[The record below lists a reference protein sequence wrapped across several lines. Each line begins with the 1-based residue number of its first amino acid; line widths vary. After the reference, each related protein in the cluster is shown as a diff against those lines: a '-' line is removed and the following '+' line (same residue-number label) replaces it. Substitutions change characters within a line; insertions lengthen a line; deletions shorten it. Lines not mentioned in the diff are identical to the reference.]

1 MINKIEVYTK
11 SRNVY
16 AERNFLGISGEN
28 DVETLEFVLDNFI
41 EGQAYIELE
50 KLDTSGEKQRY
61 FIKLDKKDDSYVL
74 KVKSSLLDV
83 IQDIKM
89 QLVIR
94 QGDNQVFKSKEFEM
108 QVLTA
113 INATSTIPEQY
124 PTWFEQLEQKVQ
136 EIDDKLAE
144 TTQLEELLTRS
155 ETARQEQEE
164 SRVEAEKLRVEA
176 EEKREQNTAKAI
188 NDIKDLKDD
197 YDENAETKIKEY
209 NNNSADKIS
218 EFNKNA
224 KDSTTAFN
232 TNVTKKTATFDERVS
247 EATKTFNSNVTNKTE
262 DFNSNSN
269 TKTQEFNDNSVEKLQ
284 EFNNNAKVKKDEY
297 DKNAVNK
304 LNEYNENAEDLIRK
318 VEQLQTENNEL
329 SSNMPWNTTSGKFLH
344 ITDSAKYSKN
354 KLEISGDLEQENR
367 SGKNKFKIPES
378 ATGYDVTLTKNED
391 GTFNL
396 SGTATGN
403 ANFLAFVDLDK
414 SGIKNGAS
422 YIFHFTKNLQAG
434 VEFRVEMYN
443 GTNWLRA
450 IAPNINSTTSTS
462 TGTANTTNAT
472 KVRFGIFVTS
482 GTTVNIQN
490 LGVQLEEGTTA
501 TEFEKYGA
509 TPSTKFPSMP
519 LVCTGAQKISIVG
532 QNYFNL
538 NDKKLVNSLF
548 TIDEDGW
555 ATVTVNNSTGTEIK
569 YINFYTNKSNK
580 IKQNT
585 VYNIVLEIK
594 NVTGAGIIVP
604 VSQADDNYKGQF
616 DKQYQTLYNF
626 SELSSK
632 SIKIIKAKSIEDF
645 SDSTTFLRSFMRF
658 DVRQSGS
665 ITFRISVIED
675 TNVTAEN
682 FVYEP
687 YTEEINTLDLG
698 TTELCAIKDI
708 NGNVV
713 AQDRIV
719 YKDNKWQFKKN
730 VAIHTIDKTL
740 LKQTLTSTNGKYRYQ
755 YFPIKNNV
763 ATAKDKNPGV
773 CNIFSLARD
782 GQTYNC
788 EKGFTAIPGVWNF
801 YDEGETLEEFITKIE
816 NVDIVVTYITK
827 EPIYEYCTSAQS
839 EVLDKLY
846 NNFKLQKGVN
856 NIIVESE
863 NGVGVNLE
871 LEYMQDLQ
879 TKLNLLEAMCVSNAS
894 QEV

>member
-1 MINKIEVYTK
+1 MINKIEVYIK

-50 KLDTSGEKQRY
+50 KLDTEGEKQKY

-89 QLVIR
+89 QLVIE
-94 QGDNQVFKSKEFEM
+94 QEDKQVFKSKVFYM

-124 PTWFEQLEQKVQ
+124 PTWVEQLEQKVQ

-164 SRVEAEKLRVEA
+164 SRVETEKLRVEA

-232 TNVTKKTATFDERVS
+232 TNVTKKTETFDERVL

-262 DFNSNSN
+262 NFNSNSN

-297 DKNAVNK
+297 DKNAANK
-304 LNEYNENAEDLIRK
+304 LNEYNENAEDLISK
-318 VEQLQTENNEL
+318 VEQLQTENSEL
-329 SSNMPWNTTSGKFLH
+329 SNNMPWNTTSGKSLH

-354 KLEISGDLEQENR
+354 KLEISGDMKQENR

-403 ANFLAFVDLDK
+403 ASFLAFVDLDK

-434 VEFRVEMYN
+434 VEFRAEMYN

-462 TGTANTTNAT
+462 TGTANTANAT
-472 KVRFGIFVTS
+472 KVRFGIFVAS

-509 TPSTKFPSMP
+509 MPSTKFPSMP
-519 LVCTGAQKISIVG
+519 VVCTGVQKIRQFGENWFNKNNISKINAVFGTSSIIANSSAKSFYIKIEPDTYTISRKVIG
-532 QNYFNL
+532 SRFVIGTTANIPKIGETIIERRTSSGSSITLTTSKNANY
-538 NDKKLVNSLF
+538 LV
-548 TIDEDGW
+548 
-555 ATVTVNNSTGTEIK
+555 
-569 YINFYTNKSNK
+569 
-580 IKQNT
+580 
-585 VYNIVLEIK
+585 VY
-594 NVTGAGIIVP
+594 
-604 VSQADDNYKGQF
+604 Y
-616 DKQYQTLYNF
+616 LYNS
-626 SELSSK
+626 SENEQEILD
-632 SIKIIKAKSIEDF
+632 SIQIVRGSKAKKYKSYI
-645 SDSTTFLRSFMRF
+645 
-658 DVRQSGS
+658 
-665 ITFRISVIED
+665 
-675 TNVTAEN
+675 
-682 FVYEP
+682 
-687 YTEEINTLDLG
+687 EEINTLDLKN
-698 TTELCAIKDI
+698 TELCAIKDT

-713 AQDRIV
+713 AKDRAV
-719 YKDNKWQFKKN
+719 YRNGKWQWEKKIKKFALKGTEN
-730 VAIHTIDKTL
+730 FGKSSNTANISYYLNSTEINNIDINTIPNAQTNRDFVIEATCNYFRPVSLNTLFSNTEGFTIDIADAKRIELRLGFKLDTEITTVAL
-740 LKQTLTSTNGKYRYQ
+740 LKKWLAQKYAEGNPVTI
-755 YFPIKNNV
+755 YFIL
-763 ATAKDKNPGV
+763 ATPVYED
-773 CNIFSLARD
+773 C
-782 GQTYNC
+782 
-788 EKGFTAIPGVWNF
+788 TA
-801 YDEGETLEEFITKIE
+801 EQ
-816 NVDIVVTYITK
+816 
-827 EPIYEYCTSAQS
+827 SAI
-839 EVLDKLY
+839 LDKLY
-846 NNFKLQKGVN
+846 NNFTLQKGTN
-856 NIIVESE
+856 NIIVETD
-863 NGVGVNLE
+863 NGVGVNMQLD
-871 LEYMQDLQ
+871 YMQDLQ

>member
-28 DVETLEFVLDNFI
+28 DVETLEFVLDSAV
-41 EGQAYIELE
+41 EGEAYIELE

-124 PTWFEQLEQKVQ
+124 PTWIKQLEQKVQ

-164 SRVEAEKLRVEA
+164 SRVETEKLRAEA

-232 TNVTKKTATFDERVS
+232 TNVTKKTETFDERVS
-247 EATKTFNSNVTNKTE
+247 ETTKTFNSNVTNKTE

-297 DKNAVNK
+297 DKNAANK
-304 LNEYNENAEDLIRK
+304 LNEYNENAEDLISK

-354 KLEISGDLEQENR
+354 KLEISGDLEQEK
-367 SGKNKFKIPES
+367 SIEGKNKCKTDFVNWES
-378 ATGYDVTLTKNED
+378 GDYSNTNGSKSNFTTRIRLINLLKVEPNTTYYFNTFSDGYSFVARGFDSAK
-391 GTFNL
+391 TFTH
-396 SGTATGN
+396 SVGE
-403 ANFLAFVDLDK
+403 
-414 SGIKNGAS
+414 IKNGQTYTTSNAEHYLGIS
-422 YIFHFTKNLQAG
+422 IFN
-434 VEFRVEMYN
+434 
-443 GTNWLRA
+443 TNNYDITYSDYETLF
-450 IAPNINSTTSTS
+450 NNSTIKPFICLDNEADKT
-462 TGTANTTNAT
+462 
-472 KVRFGIFVTS
+472 F
-482 GTTVNIQN
+482 
-490 LGVQLEEGTTA
+490 EEYIPN
-501 TEFEKYGA
+501 K
-509 TPSTKFPSMP
+509 PSTKFPSMP
-519 LVCTGAQKISIVG
+519 VVCTGVQKIRQFGENWFNKNNISKINAVFGTSSIIANSSAKSFYIKIEPDTYTVSRKVIGARFIVG
-532 QNYFNL
+532 TTANIP
-538 NDKKLVNSLF
+538 KIGE
-548 TIDEDGW
+548 TIIERR
-555 ATVTVNNSTGTEIK
+555 VNNSGSSITLTTSK
-569 YINFYTNKSNK
+569 NANYLV
-580 IKQNT
+580 
-585 VYNIVLEIK
+585 VY
-594 NVTGAGIIVP
+594 
-604 VSQADDNYKGQF
+604 Y
-616 DKQYQTLYNF
+616 LYNS
-626 SELSSK
+626 SENEQEILD
-632 SIKIIKAKSIEDF
+632 SIQIVRGSKAKKYKSYI
-645 SDSTTFLRSFMRF
+645 
-658 DVRQSGS
+658 
-665 ITFRISVIED
+665 
-675 TNVTAEN
+675 
-682 FVYEP
+682 
-687 YTEEINTLDLG
+687 EEINTLDLKN
-698 TTELCAIKDI
+698 TELCAIKDT

-713 AQDRIV
+713 AQDRAT
-719 YKDNKWQFKKN
+719 YRNGKWQWEKIIKKLVLN
-730 VAIHTIDKTL
+730 GTENLGKSNNTANISYYLNSTEINNIDINTIPNTQTNRDFVVEATCNYFRPVSLNTLFSNTEGFTIDIADAKRIELRLGFGLDTEITTVAL
-740 LKQTLTSTNGKYRYQ
+740 LKELLAQKYAEGNPVTI
-755 YFPIKNNV
+755 YFIL
-763 ATAKDKNPGV
+763 ATPEYID
-773 CNIFSLARD
+773 C
-782 GQTYNC
+782 
-788 EKGFTAIPGVWNF
+788 TA
-801 YDEGETLEEFITKIE
+801 EQ
-816 NVDIVVTYITK
+816 
-827 EPIYEYCTSAQS
+827 SA
-839 EVLDKLY
+839 VLDKLY
-846 NNFKLQKGVN
+846 NNFALQKDTN

-863 NGVGVNLE
+863 NGVGVNMKLT
-871 LEYMQDLQ
+871 YMQDLQ
-879 TKLNLLEAMCVSNAS
+879 TRLNILEAMCISNAS

>member
-124 PTWFEQLEQKVQ
+124 PTWLEQLEQKVQ

-297 DKNAVNK
+297 DKNAANK

-329 SSNMPWNTTSGKFLH
+329 K
-344 ITDSAKYSKN
+344 A
-354 KLEISGDLEQENR
+354 Q
-367 SGKNKFKIPES
+367 IPERQCRRQQC
-378 ATGYDVTLTKNED
+378 TYRRRFKHENEME
-391 GTFNL
+391 T
-396 SGTATGN
+396 
-403 ANFLAFVDLDK
+403 
-414 SGIKNGAS
+414 
-422 YIFHFTKNLQAG
+422 
-434 VEFRVEMYN
+434 
-443 GTNWLRA
+443 
-450 IAPNINSTTSTS
+450 
-462 TGTANTTNAT
+462 
-472 KVRFGIFVTS
+472 
-482 GTTVNIQN
+482 
-490 LGVQLEEGTTA
+490 EGWT
-501 TEFEKYGA
+501 
-509 TPSTKFPSMP
+509 
-519 LVCTGAQKISIVG
+519 
-532 QNYFNL
+532 
-538 NDKKLVNSLF
+538 
-548 TIDEDGW
+548 
-555 ATVTVNNSTGTEIK
+555 
-569 YINFYTNKSNK
+569 
-580 IKQNT
+580 
-585 VYNIVLEIK
+585 
-594 NVTGAGIIVP
+594 
-604 VSQADDNYKGQF
+604 
-616 DKQYQTLYNF
+616 
-626 SELSSK
+626 
-632 SIKIIKAKSIEDF
+632 
-645 SDSTTFLRSFMRF
+645 
-658 DVRQSGS
+658 
-665 ITFRISVIED
+665 
-675 TNVTAEN
+675 
-682 FVYEP
+682 
-687 YTEEINTLDLG
+687 
-698 TTELCAIKDI
+698 
-708 NGNVV
+708 
-713 AQDRIV
+713 
-719 YKDNKWQFKKN
+719 
-730 VAIHTIDKTL
+730 
-740 LKQTLTSTNGKYRYQ
+740 
-755 YFPIKNNV
+755 
-763 ATAKDKNPGV
+763 
-773 CNIFSLARD
+773 
-782 GQTYNC
+782 
-788 EKGFTAIPGVWNF
+788 
-801 YDEGETLEEFITKIE
+801 
-816 NVDIVVTYITK
+816 
-827 EPIYEYCTSAQS
+827 
-839 EVLDKLY
+839 
-846 NNFKLQKGVN
+846 
-856 NIIVESE
+856 
-863 NGVGVNLE
+863 
-871 LEYMQDLQ
+871 
-879 TKLNLLEAMCVSNAS
+879 
-894 QEV
+894 

>member
-1 MINKIEVYTK
+1 MINKIEVYIK

-50 KLDTSGEKQRY
+50 KLDTEGEKQKY

-89 QLVIR
+89 QLVIE
-94 QGDNQVFKSKEFEM
+94 QEDKQVFKSKVFYM

-124 PTWFEQLEQKVQ
+124 PTWVEQLEQKVQ

-164 SRVEAEKLRVEA
+164 SRVETEKLRVEA

-232 TNVTKKTATFDERVS
+232 TNVTKKTETFDERVL

-297 DKNAVNK
+297 DKNAANK
-304 LNEYNENAEDLIRK
+304 LNEYNENAEDLISK

-329 SSNMPWNTTSGKFLH
+329 SNNMPWNTTSGKSLH

-354 KLEISGDLEQENR
+354 KLEISGDMKQENR

-403 ANFLAFVDLDK
+403 ASFLAFVDLDK

-434 VEFRVEMYN
+434 VEFRAEMYN

-462 TGTANTTNAT
+462 TGRANTANAT
-472 KVRFGIFVTS
+472 KVRFGIFVAS

-509 TPSTKFPSMP
+509 MPFTKFPSMP
-519 LVCTGAQKISIVG
+519 VVCTGVQKIRQFGENWFNKNNISKINAVFGTSSIIANSSAKSFYIKIEPDTYTISRKVIG
-532 QNYFNL
+532 SRFVIGTTANIPKIGETIIERRTSSGSSITLTTSKNANY
-538 NDKKLVNSLF
+538 LV
-548 TIDEDGW
+548 
-555 ATVTVNNSTGTEIK
+555 
-569 YINFYTNKSNK
+569 
-580 IKQNT
+580 
-585 VYNIVLEIK
+585 VY
-594 NVTGAGIIVP
+594 
-604 VSQADDNYKGQF
+604 Y
-616 DKQYQTLYNF
+616 LYNS
-626 SELSSK
+626 SENEQEILDSIQIERGPKATKYK
-632 SIKIIKAKSIEDF
+632 SYI
-645 SDSTTFLRSFMRF
+645 
-658 DVRQSGS
+658 
-665 ITFRISVIED
+665 
-675 TNVTAEN
+675 
-682 FVYEP
+682 
-687 YTEEINTLDLG
+687 EEINTLDLG

-713 AQDRIV
+713 AQDRAT
-719 YKDNKWQFKKN
+719 YRNGKWQWEKNIKKMVLNGTEAWKNATTGTVNHFRGQLYVAESKTRNALCDKFVCRTSEAHGEWNYVLLEKDSIYINIANVELSEATLNGFK
-730 VAIHTIDKTL
+730 TWL
-740 LKQTLTSTNGKYRYQ
+740 SS
-755 YFPIKNNV
+755 NNV
-763 ATAKDKNPGV
+763 TVYYALATPEYID
-773 CNIFSLARD
+773 C
-782 GQTYNC
+782 
-788 EKGFTAIPGVWNF
+788 TA
-801 YDEGETLEEFITKIE
+801 EQ
-816 NVDIVVTYITK
+816 
-827 EPIYEYCTSAQS
+827 SA
-839 EVLDKLY
+839 VLDKLY
-846 NNFKLQKGVN
+846 NNFALQKGTN

-863 NGVGVNLE
+863 NGVGVNMQLD
-871 LEYMQDLQ
+871 YMQDLQ

>member
-1 MINKIEVYTK
+1 MINKIKVYTK

-16 AERNFLGISGEN
+16 AEKDVLGISGEN
-28 DVETLEFVLDNFI
+28 DVETLEFVLDSAV
-41 EGQAYIELE
+41 EGEAYIELE

-94 QGDNQVFKSKEFEM
+94 RGDNQVFKSKEFEM

-124 PTWFEQLEQKVQ
+124 PTWIEQLEQKIQ

-297 DKNAVNK
+297 DKNAANK

-403 ANFLAFVDLDK
+403 ASFLAFVDLDK

-462 TGTANTTNAT
+462 TGTANATNAT

-519 LVCTGAQKISIVG
+519 VVCTGVQKIRQFGENWFNKNNISKINAVFGTSSIIANSSGKSFYIKIEPDTYTISRKTIGSRFVVG
-532 QNYFNL
+532 TTANIPKIGETIIERRVSSGSSITLTTSKNANY
-538 NDKKLVNSLF
+538 LV
-548 TIDEDGW
+548 
-555 ATVTVNNSTGTEIK
+555 
-569 YINFYTNKSNK
+569 
-580 IKQNT
+580 
-585 VYNIVLEIK
+585 VY
-594 NVTGAGIIVP
+594 
-604 VSQADDNYKGQF
+604 Y
-616 DKQYQTLYNF
+616 LYNS
-626 SELSSK
+626 SENEQEILDSIQIERGSK
-632 SIKIIKAKSIEDF
+632 ATEYKSYI
-645 SDSTTFLRSFMRF
+645 
-658 DVRQSGS
+658 
-665 ITFRISVIED
+665 
-675 TNVTAEN
+675 
-682 FVYEP
+682 
-687 YTEEINTLDLG
+687 EEINTLDLKN
-698 TTELCAIKDI
+698 TELCAIKDT

-713 AQDRIV
+713 AQDRAL
-719 YKDNKWQFKKN
+719 YRNGKWQWKKKIKKFALKGTEN
-730 VAIHTIDKTL
+730 FGKSGNTANISYYLNSTEINNIDINTIPNAQTNRDFVVEATCNYFRPVSLNTLFSNTEGFTIDIADTKIIELRLGFGLDTEITTVAL
-740 LKQTLTSTNGKYRYQ
+740 LKELLAQKYAKGNPVTI
-755 YFPIKNNV
+755 YFIL
-763 ATAKDKNPGV
+763 ATPEYID
-773 CNIFSLARD
+773 C
-782 GQTYNC
+782 
-788 EKGFTAIPGVWNF
+788 TA
-801 YDEGETLEEFITKIE
+801 EQ
-816 NVDIVVTYITK
+816 
-827 EPIYEYCTSAQS
+827 SA
-839 EVLDKLY
+839 VLDKLY
-846 NNFKLQKGVN
+846 NNFALQKDTN

-863 NGVGVNLE
+863 NGVGVNMKLT
-871 LEYMQDLQ
+871 YMQDLQ
-879 TKLNLLEAMCVSNAS
+879 TRLNILEAMCISNAS

>member
-28 DVETLEFVLDNFI
+28 DVETLEFVLDSAV
-41 EGQAYIELE
+41 EGEAYIELE

-124 PTWFEQLEQKVQ
+124 PTWIKQLEQKVQ

-164 SRVEAEKLRVEA
+164 SRVETEKLRVEA

-232 TNVTKKTATFDERVS
+232 TNVTKKTETFDERVL

-269 TKTQEFNDNSVEKLQ
+269 TKTQEFDDNSVEKLQ

-297 DKNAVNK
+297 DKNAANK
-304 LNEYNENAEDLIRK
+304 LNEYNENAEDLISK
-318 VEQLQTENNEL
+318 VEQLQTENSEL
-329 SSNMPWNTTSGKFLH
+329 SNNMPWNTTSGKSLH

-354 KLEISGDLEQENR
+354 KLEISGDMKQENR

-403 ANFLAFVDLDK
+403 ASFLAFVDLDK

-434 VEFRVEMYN
+434 VEFRAEMYN

-462 TGTANTTNAT
+462 TGTANTANAT
-472 KVRFGIFVTS
+472 KVRFGIFVAS

-509 TPSTKFPSMP
+509 MPSTKFPSMP
-519 LVCTGAQKISIVG
+519 VVCTGVQKIRQFGENWFNKNNISKINAVFGTSSIIANSSAKSFYIKIEPDTYTISRKVIG
-532 QNYFNL
+532 SRFVIGTTANIPKIGETIIERRTSSGSSITLTTSKNANY
-538 NDKKLVNSLF
+538 LV
-548 TIDEDGW
+548 
-555 ATVTVNNSTGTEIK
+555 
-569 YINFYTNKSNK
+569 
-580 IKQNT
+580 
-585 VYNIVLEIK
+585 VY
-594 NVTGAGIIVP
+594 
-604 VSQADDNYKGQF
+604 Y
-616 DKQYQTLYNF
+616 LYNS
-626 SELSSK
+626 SENEQEILD
-632 SIKIIKAKSIEDF
+632 SIQIVRGSKAKKYKSYI
-645 SDSTTFLRSFMRF
+645 
-658 DVRQSGS
+658 
-665 ITFRISVIED
+665 
-675 TNVTAEN
+675 
-682 FVYEP
+682 
-687 YTEEINTLDLG
+687 EEINTLDLKN
-698 TTELCAIKDI
+698 TELCAIKDT

-713 AQDRIV
+713 AKDRAV
-719 YKDNKWQFKKN
+719 YRNGKWQWEKKIKKFALKGTEN
-730 VAIHTIDKTL
+730 FGKSSNTANISYYLNSTEINNIDINTIPNAQTNRDFVIEATCNYFRPVSLNTLFSNTEGFTIDIADAKRIELRLGFKLDTEITTVAL
-740 LKQTLTSTNGKYRYQ
+740 LKKWLAQKYAEGNPVTI
-755 YFPIKNNV
+755 YFIL
-763 ATAKDKNPGV
+763 ATPVYED
-773 CNIFSLARD
+773 C
-782 GQTYNC
+782 
-788 EKGFTAIPGVWNF
+788 TA
-801 YDEGETLEEFITKIE
+801 EQ
-816 NVDIVVTYITK
+816 
-827 EPIYEYCTSAQS
+827 SAI
-839 EVLDKLY
+839 LDKLY
-846 NNFKLQKGVN
+846 NNFTLQKGTN
-856 NIIVESE
+856 NIIVETD
-863 NGVGVNLE
+863 NGVGVNMQLD
-871 LEYMQDLQ
+871 YMQDLQ

>member
-1 MINKIEVYTK
+1 MINKIEVYIK

-50 KLDTSGEKQRY
+50 KLDTEGEKQKY

-89 QLVIR
+89 QLVIE
-94 QGDNQVFKSKEFEM
+94 QEDKQVFKSKVFYM

-124 PTWFEQLEQKVQ
+124 PTWLEQLEQKVQ

-232 TNVTKKTATFDERVS
+232 TNVTKKTETFDERVS
-247 EATKTFNSNVTNKTE
+247 ESTKTFNSNVTNKTE

-297 DKNAVNK
+297 DKNAANK
-304 LNEYNENAEDLIRK
+304 LNEYNENAEDLISK
-318 VEQLQTENNEL
+318 VEQLQTENSEL
-329 SSNMPWNTTSGKFLH
+329 SNNMPWNTTSGKSLH

-354 KLEISGDLEQENR
+354 KLEISGDMKQENR

-403 ANFLAFVDLDK
+403 ASFLAFVDLDK

-434 VEFRVEMYN
+434 VEFRAEMYN

-519 LVCTGAQKISIVG
+519 VACTGAQKIRQFGENWFNKNNISKINAVFGTSSIIANSSAKSFYIKIEPDTYTVSRKVIGARFIVG
-532 QNYFNL
+532 TTANIP
-538 NDKKLVNSLF
+538 KIGE
-548 TIDEDGW
+548 TIIERR
-555 ATVTVNNSTGTEIK
+555 VNNSGSSITLTTSK
-569 YINFYTNKSNK
+569 NANYLV
-580 IKQNT
+580 
-585 VYNIVLEIK
+585 VY
-594 NVTGAGIIVP
+594 
-604 VSQADDNYKGQF
+604 Y
-616 DKQYQTLYNF
+616 LYNS
-626 SELSSK
+626 SENEQEILDSIQIERGSK
-632 SIKIIKAKSIEDF
+632 ATEYKSYI
-645 SDSTTFLRSFMRF
+645 
-658 DVRQSGS
+658 
-665 ITFRISVIED
+665 
-675 TNVTAEN
+675 
-682 FVYEP
+682 
-687 YTEEINTLDLG
+687 EEINTLDLKN
-698 TTELCAIKDI
+698 TELCAIKDT

-713 AQDRIV
+713 AKDRAV
-719 YKDNKWQFKKN
+719 YRNGKWQWEKN
-730 VAIHTIDKTL
+730 VGKDIISGTKSFFKISSYIKDDLFGVVIYSNERHKQLGALKAILCNKLKTKYLGPTTETEDEESIRNAEGIALHSGNIDQICITLNKTRLETQDIAGVKNFFNVNNMTYYYPL
-740 LKQTLTSTNGKYRYQ
+740 L
-755 YFPIKNNV
+755 
-763 ATAKDKNPGV
+763 NP
-773 CNIFSLARD
+773 
-782 GQTYNC
+782 TY
-788 EKGFTAIPGVWNF
+788 E
-801 YDEGETLEEFITKIE
+801 D
-816 NVDIVVTYITK
+816 
-827 EPIYEYCTSAQS
+827 CTSAQS
-839 EVLDKLY
+839 EILDKLY
-846 NNFKLQKGVN
+846 NNFKLSKGTN

-863 NGVGVNLE
+863 NGVGVEMDLS
-871 LEYMQDLQ
+871 YMQDLQ

>member
-50 KLDTSGEKQRY
+50 KLDTEGEKQKY

-89 QLVIR
+89 QLVIE
-94 QGDNQVFKSKEFEM
+94 QEDKQVFKSKVFYM

-124 PTWFEQLEQKVQ
+124 PTWVEQLEQKVQ

-164 SRVEAEKLRVEA
+164 SRVETEKLRVEA

-232 TNVTKKTATFDERVS
+232 TNVTKKTETFDERVL

-269 TKTQEFNDNSVEKLQ
+269 TKTQEFDDNSVEKLQ

-297 DKNAVNK
+297 DKNAANK
-304 LNEYNENAEDLIRK
+304 LNEYNENAEDLISK
-318 VEQLQTENNEL
+318 VEQLQTENSEL
-329 SSNMPWNTTSGKFLH
+329 SNNMPWNTTSGKSLH

-354 KLEISGDLEQENR
+354 KLEISGDMKQENR

-403 ANFLAFVDLDK
+403 ASFLAFVDLDK

-434 VEFRVEMYN
+434 VEFRAEMYN

-462 TGTANTTNAT
+462 TGTANTANAT
-472 KVRFGIFVTS
+472 KVRFGIFVAS

-501 TEFEKYGA
+501 TATEFEKYGA
-509 TPSTKFPSMP
+509 MPSTKFPSMP
-519 LVCTGAQKISIVG
+519 VVCTGVQKIRQFGENWFNKNNISKINAVFGTSSIIANSSAKSFYIKIEPDTYTISRKVIG
-532 QNYFNL
+532 SRFVIGTTANIPKIGETIIERRTSSGSSITLTTSKNANY
-538 NDKKLVNSLF
+538 LV
-548 TIDEDGW
+548 
-555 ATVTVNNSTGTEIK
+555 
-569 YINFYTNKSNK
+569 
-580 IKQNT
+580 
-585 VYNIVLEIK
+585 VY
-594 NVTGAGIIVP
+594 
-604 VSQADDNYKGQF
+604 Y
-616 DKQYQTLYNF
+616 LYNS
-626 SELSSK
+626 SENEQEILD
-632 SIKIIKAKSIEDF
+632 SIQIVRGSKAKKYKSYI
-645 SDSTTFLRSFMRF
+645 
-658 DVRQSGS
+658 
-665 ITFRISVIED
+665 
-675 TNVTAEN
+675 
-682 FVYEP
+682 
-687 YTEEINTLDLG
+687 EEINTLDLKN
-698 TTELCAIKDI
+698 TELCAIKDT

-713 AQDRIV
+713 AKDRAV
-719 YKDNKWQFKKN
+719 YRNGKWQWEKKIKKFALKGTEN
-730 VAIHTIDKTL
+730 FGKSSNTANISYYLNSTEINNIDINTIPNAQTNRDFVIEATCNYFRPVSLNTLFSNTEGFTIDIADAKRIELRLGFKLDTEITTVAL
-740 LKQTLTSTNGKYRYQ
+740 LKKWLAQKYAEGNPVTI
-755 YFPIKNNV
+755 YFIL
-763 ATAKDKNPGV
+763 ATPVYED
-773 CNIFSLARD
+773 C
-782 GQTYNC
+782 
-788 EKGFTAIPGVWNF
+788 TA
-801 YDEGETLEEFITKIE
+801 EQ
-816 NVDIVVTYITK
+816 
-827 EPIYEYCTSAQS
+827 SAI
-839 EVLDKLY
+839 LDKLY
-846 NNFKLQKGVN
+846 NNFTLQKGTN
-856 NIIVESE
+856 NIIVETD
-863 NGVGVNLE
+863 NGVGVNMQ

>member
-1 MINKIEVYTK
+1 MINKIKVYTK

-16 AERNFLGISGEN
+16 AEKDVLGISGEN
-28 DVETLEFVLDNFI
+28 DVETLEFVLDSAV
-41 EGQAYIELE
+41 EGEAYIELE

-94 QGDNQVFKSKEFEM
+94 RGDNQVFKSKEFEM

-124 PTWFEQLEQKVQ
+124 PTWIEQLEQKIQ

-164 SRVEAEKLRVEA
+164 SRVETEKLRVEA

-247 EATKTFNSNVTNKTE
+247 EATKTFNSNVTNKTK

-297 DKNAVNK
+297 DKNAANK
-304 LNEYNENAEDLIRK
+304 LNEYNKNAEDLIRK

-329 SSNMPWNTTSGKFLH
+329 SSNMPWDTTSGKFLH

-354 KLEISGDLEQENR
+354 KLEISGDLEQEK
-367 SGKNKFKIPES
+367 SIEGKNKCKTDFVNWES
-378 ATGYDVTLTKNED
+378 GDYSNTNGSKSNFTVRIRLINLLKVEPNTTYYFNTFSDGYSFAVRGFDSAK
-391 GTFNL
+391 TFTH
-396 SGTATGN
+396 SVGE
-403 ANFLAFVDLDK
+403 
-414 SGIKNGAS
+414 IKNGQTYTTSNAEHYLGIS
-422 YIFHFTKNLQAG
+422 IFN
-434 VEFRVEMYN
+434 
-443 GTNWLRA
+443 TNNYDITYSDYETLF
-450 IAPNINSTTSTS
+450 NNSTIKPFICLDNEADKT
-462 TGTANTTNAT
+462 
-472 KVRFGIFVTS
+472 F
-482 GTTVNIQN
+482 
-490 LGVQLEEGTTA
+490 EEYIPN
-501 TEFEKYGA
+501 K
-509 TPSTKFPSMP
+509 PSTEFPSMP
-519 LVCTGAQKISIVG
+519 VVCTGVQKIRQFGENWFNKNNISKINAVFGTSSIIANSSAKSFYIKIEPDTYTVSRKVIGARFVVG
-532 QNYFNL
+532 TTANIP
-538 NDKKLVNSLF
+538 KIGE
-548 TIDEDGW
+548 TIIERR
-555 ATVTVNNSTGTEIK
+555 VNNSGSSITLTTSK
-569 YINFYTNKSNK
+569 NANYLV
-580 IKQNT
+580 
-585 VYNIVLEIK
+585 VY
-594 NVTGAGIIVP
+594 
-604 VSQADDNYKGQF
+604 Y
-616 DKQYQTLYNF
+616 LYNS
-626 SELSSK
+626 SENEQEILDSIQIERGPKATKYK
-632 SIKIIKAKSIEDF
+632 SYI
-645 SDSTTFLRSFMRF
+645 
-658 DVRQSGS
+658 
-665 ITFRISVIED
+665 
-675 TNVTAEN
+675 
-682 FVYEP
+682 
-687 YTEEINTLDLG
+687 EEINTLDLG
-698 TTELCAIKDI
+698 TTKLCAIKDI

-730 VAIHTIDKTL
+730 VAIHTIDKTV
-740 LKQTLTSTNGKYRYQ
+740 LKQTTTSTNGKYRYQ
-755 YFPIKNNV
+755 YFQIKNNV

-773 CNIFSLARD
+773 CNIFSLARN
-782 GQTYNC
+782 GQTYEC
-788 EKGFTAIPGVWNF
+788 EKGFTAITGVWNF
-801 YDEGETLEEFITKIE
+801 YDEGETLEEFITKTE

-827 EPIYEYCTSAQS
+827 EPVYEDCTAEQSAI
-839 EVLDKLY
+839 LDKLY
-846 NNFKLQKGVN
+846 NNFTLQKGTN
-856 NIIVESE
+856 NIIVETD
-863 NGVGVNLE
+863 NGVGVNMQLD
-871 LEYMQDLQ
+871 YMQDLQ

>member
-1 MINKIEVYTK
+1 MINKIEVYIK

-50 KLDTSGEKQRY
+50 KLDTEGEKQKY

-89 QLVIR
+89 QLVIE
-94 QGDNQVFKSKEFEM
+94 QEDKQVFKSKVFYM

-124 PTWFEQLEQKVQ
+124 PTWVEQLEQKVQ

-164 SRVEAEKLRVEA
+164 SRVETEKLRVEA

-232 TNVTKKTATFDERVS
+232 TNVTKKTETFDERVL

-297 DKNAVNK
+297 DKNAANK
-304 LNEYNENAEDLIRK
+304 LNEYNENAEDLISK

-329 SSNMPWNTTSGKFLH
+329 TNNMLWNTTSGKSLH

-354 KLEISGDLEQENR
+354 KLEISGDLEQEK
-367 SGKNKFKIPES
+367 SIEGKNKCKTDFVNWES
-378 ATGYDVTLTKNED
+378 GDYSNTNGSKSKFIARIRLINLLKVEPNTTYYFNTFSDGYSFAVRGFDSAK
-391 GTFNL
+391 TFTH
-396 SGTATGN
+396 SVGE
-403 ANFLAFVDLDK
+403 
-414 SGIKNGAS
+414 IKNGQTYTTSNAEHYLGIS
-422 YIFHFTKNLQAG
+422 IFN
-434 VEFRVEMYN
+434 
-443 GTNWLRA
+443 TNNYDITYSDYETLF
-450 IAPNINSTTSTS
+450 NNSTIKPFICLDNEADKT
-462 TGTANTTNAT
+462 
-472 KVRFGIFVTS
+472 F
-482 GTTVNIQN
+482 
-490 LGVQLEEGTTA
+490 EEYIPN
-501 TEFEKYGA
+501 K
-509 TPSTKFPSMP
+509 PSTEFPSMP
-519 LVCTGAQKISIVG
+519 LVCTGAQKIKQFEDNWFNKNNISKINAVVDTSSIAANSSGKTFYIKIEPDTYTVSRKVIGARFVVG
-532 QNYFNL
+532 TTANIP
-538 NDKKLVNSLF
+538 KVGE
-548 TIDEDGW
+548 TIIDRI
-555 ATVTVNNSTGTEIK
+555 VNNNGSSITLTTSK
-569 YINFYTNKSNK
+569 NANYLV
-580 IKQNT
+580 
-585 VYNIVLEIK
+585 VY
-594 NVTGAGIIVP
+594 
-604 VSQADDNYKGQF
+604 Y
-616 DKQYQTLYNF
+616 LYNS
-626 SELSSK
+626 SENEQEILDSIQIERGPKATKCK
-632 SIKIIKAKSIEDF
+632 SYI
-645 SDSTTFLRSFMRF
+645 
-658 DVRQSGS
+658 
-665 ITFRISVIED
+665 
-675 TNVTAEN
+675 
-682 FVYEP
+682 
-687 YTEEINTLDLG
+687 EEINTLDLG

-719 YKDNKWQFKKN
+719 YKDNKWQFEKN
-730 VAIHTIDKTL
+730 AAIHTIDKTL
-740 LKQTLTSTNGKYRYQ
+740 LKQTSTSTNGKYRYQ
-755 YFPIKNNV
+755 YFQIKNNV

-788 EKGFTAIPGVWNF
+788 EKGFTAITGVWNF
-801 YDEGETLEEFITKIE
+801 YDEGETLEEFITKTE

-827 EPIYEYCTSAQS
+827 EPIYEYCTAEQSAI
-839 EVLDKLY
+839 LDKLY
-846 NNFKLQKGVN
+846 NNFTLQKGTN
-856 NIIVESE
+856 NIIVETD
-863 NGVGVNLE
+863 NGVGVNMQ

-879 TKLNLLEAMCVSNAS
+879 TKLNLLEAMCVSNAG